1 MRRKSCTCKELESL
15 IGSLQHACTAIQ
27 PGRTFMR
34 SAIPLLKVAKCQH
47 HHIRV
52 STDLRSDLAWWR
64 IFARHWNGTALVIPH
79 NAKQFEF
86 TSDASGSW
94 GSGAW
99 YENYWFN
106 VPWIESCK
114 LLHITVKEMAPIV
127 IATIVWGHTWKGG
140 QVTVFCDNTAVVAAI
155 SNRSCKEKHVMC
167 LLRVFFVEAHY
178 QFTIAAKYIPGPN

>member
-1 MRRKSCTCKELESL
+1 
-15 IGSLQHACTAIQ
+15 
-27 PGRTFMR
+27 MR

-47 HHIRV
+47 HHIRLL
-52 STDLRSDLAWWR
+52 TDLRSDLAWWR

-79 NAKQFEF
+79 NTKQFEF

-106 VPWIESCK
+106 VPWTESCK

-127 IATIVWGHTWKGG
+127 IATIV
-140 QVTVFCDNTAVVAAI
+140 
-155 SNRSCKEKHVMC
+155 
-167 LLRVFFVEAHY
+167 
-178 QFTIAAKYIPGPN
+178 